1 MDNSEKMEKKGE
13 NEEEQKEEE
22 KEKGG
27 QDDEW
32 EEDGHQQQVSG
43 TDVYQPQSL
52 ERDPEVGTL
61 SVPISQMIELR
72 YREPKWLPG
81 SQSQENGDPSLFE
94 PKF

>member
-1 MDNSEKMEKKGE
+1 MDNSEKMKKKEE
-13 NEEEQKEEE
+13 NEEEQKEEK

-27 QDDEW
+27 RDDER

-43 TDVYQPQSL
+43 TNVYQPQSL
-52 ERDPEVGTL
+52 ERDPEVGTV

-72 YREPKWLPG
+72 DGEPKRLPG
-81 SQSQENGDPSLFE
+81 SQSQKNGDPSLFD